1 MPHSPDVPV
10 RALRA
15 AARPSLPA
23 ALAIAATFV
32 LAFVLRYP
40 SLFEPHWYGDE
51 GIFAA
56 IAANIRDGRMLYSAA
71 WDNKPPLIYFTYA
84 AIQAAAG
91 VGMFPL
97 HLAAMAVALAAQAAV
112 VATAALLFG
121 RWRAAAAGAV
131 FALVLGTPVIEGN
144 LAMTETFMILPTS
157 LAVLVFVWAGRR
169 GEPSARTCAAIGA
182 LVGVA
187 GAYKQ
192 VAVFDGLAIAA
203 MMLLM
208 HRRPYRGLLWMAGG
222 AAAPQAAL
230 AALFLATGAFGG
242 YWYAVVGSLGLYAR
256 IGPPEGAFLRAAACL
271 PALLVVA
278 VLVRRRDRGDPITM
292 QSFPL
297 LWLSFA
303 LIGVTAS
310 TFPFPHY
317 LQQGA
322 PAFALAVVSGP
333 LALERDAAGRLA
345 LAVGAVLIAAVAY
358 AQFVPAYRDRQQLA
372 PVYYYRTFVA
382 REWGS
387 MSRQAYDYRFDGSVV
402 AVRDITQAIHEDG
415 AGTTGFTWS
424 ELPWLYAQADLQN
437 PTPYY
442 TSFLGELIPG
452 AREEI
457 LRRLAADPPVYV
469 LISNHAYAPFP
480 ELDTWVSKRYALIRA
495 ENDWRLYR
503 LATVRGNLPVEQPPQ
518 ATARGRS

>member
-1 MPHSPDVPV
+1 MPEPPAAPV
-10 RALRA
+10 RTTV
-15 AARPSLPA
+15 RPSLPA
-23 ALAIAATFV
+23 ALAIAGTFV
-32 LAFVLRYP
+32 LAVVLRYP

-56 IAANIRDGRMLYSAA
+56 IASNLRDGRMLYAAA

-91 VGMFPL
+91 VGVFPL

-157 LAVLVFVWAGRR
+157 LAVLVFVWAERHG
-169 GEPSARTCAAIGA
+169 GEPSARAYAAIGA
-182 LVGVA
+182 LIGVA
-187 GAYKQ
+187 AAYKQ

-203 MMLLM
+203 MLLLM

-222 AAAPQAAL
+222 AAAPQVAL
-230 AALFLATGAFGG
+230 AALFLATGAVGG
-242 YWYAVVGSLGLYAR
+242 YWYAIVGSLGLYAR
-256 IGPPEGAFLRAAACL
+256 LGPAEGAFVRATASL

-278 VLVRRRDRGDPITM
+278 VLVHRRDRGEPITI
-292 QSFPL
+292 QNFPL

-333 LALERDAAGRLA
+333 LAFERDAAGRLA

-358 AQFVPAYRDRQQLA
+358 AQFAPAYRDRKQLQ
-372 PVYYYRTFVA
+372 PVYYYRTFAA

-387 MSRQAYDYRFDGSVV
+387 MSRQEYDYRFDGSVV
-402 AVRDITQAIHEDG
+402 AVRDITKTIHKDG
-415 AGTTGFTWS
+415 AGSTGFAWS
-424 ELPWLYAQADLQN
+424 EFPWLYAQADLQN
-437 PTPYY
+437 PTRYY

-469 LISNHAYAPFP
+469 LLSDHAYAPFQQ
-480 ELDTWVSKRYALIRA
+480 LDAWVAQRYALIRA

-518 ATARGRS
+518 ATTQTRP